1 MQFDFVKCSARL
13 RSLRDA
19 RKESHDTLARCLGED
34 TASGKSAISKQTLI
48 NYEQAAR
55 NGGIATG
62 TKTDKTK
69 AICGM
74 SIETLVA
81 LAKHFEVSA
90 DYLLGL
96 SDRKSVDP
104 NVVTAAKTTGLDENA
119 IRRLILEAL
128 TGKKS
133 PILQAVDLLLTTQSG
148 IVFLQD
154 LYRYAIARYDKFT
167 CTIDG
172 KKVEIDS
179 VSINDDSLDIKKMGY
194 AFMSQVQDDLFRL
207 KDEYESNREGATNG

>member
-1 MQFDFVKCSARL
+1 MSFNFVKCSNRL
-13 RSLRDA
+13 CDLRNA
-19 RKESHDTLARCLGED
+19 RKESHETLAECFGKD
-34 TASGKSAISKQTLI
+34 PVSGKSVITKQTLI

-62 TKTDKTK
+62 TKSDKTK

-74 SIETLVA
+74 RIETLVT
-81 LAKHFEVSA
+81 LAQHFNVSA

-96 SDRKSVDP
+96 SDYQSVEP
-104 NVVTAAKTTGLDENA
+104 SVVSAAKTTGLDENA

-128 TGKKS
+128 TGEKS
-133 PILQAVDLLLTTQSG
+133 SMLQAVDLLLTTKSG
-148 IVFLQD
+148 KDFLQD
-154 LYRYAIARYDKFT
+154 LYRYAIAKYDKFT